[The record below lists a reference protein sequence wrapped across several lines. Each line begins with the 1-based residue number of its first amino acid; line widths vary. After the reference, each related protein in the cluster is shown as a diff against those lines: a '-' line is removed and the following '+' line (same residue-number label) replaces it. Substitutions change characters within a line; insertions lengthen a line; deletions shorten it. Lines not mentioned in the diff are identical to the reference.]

1 MNANQKNAKQII
13 VMRRQYPS
21 GVKLRRGKEIAQGA
35 HASQLATQAAAAAN
49 TAAYQQWIAGP
60 IAKVCVYVET
70 EDDLIAVAQ
79 KAQHAGLPFALVRDS
94 GRTEFGGVPTLTAL
108 GIGPAFADEL
118 EPVTGD
124 LPLY

>member
-1 MNANQKNAKQII
+1 MKAKQII

-35 HASQLATQAAAAAN
+35 HASQLATQRAAEMN
-49 TAAYQQWIAGP
+49 TEAYRQWIAGP

-70 EDDLIAVAQ
+70 EEDLIAVAQ
-79 KAQHAGLPFALVRDS
+79 KAHEAGLPYALVTDA
-94 GRTEFGGVPTLTAL
+94 GHTEFHGVPTRTAL

-118 EPVTGD
+118 APVTGD

>member
-1 MNANQKNAKQII
+1 MKAKQII

-35 HASQLATQAAAAAN
+35 HASQLATQRAAEMN
-49 TAAYQQWIAGP
+49 TEAYRQWIAGP

-70 EDDLIAVAQ
+70 EEDLIAVAQ
-79 KAQHAGLPFALVRDS
+79 KAHEAGLPYALITDA
-94 GRTEFGGVPTLTAL
+94 GHTEFHGVPTRTAL

-118 EPVTGD
+118 APVTGD

>member
-1 MNANQKNAKQII
+1 MKAKQII

-35 HASQLATQAAAAAN
+35 HASQLATQMAAAMD
-49 TAAYQQWIAGP
+49 TPAYRSWVSGP

-70 EDDLIAVAQ
+70 EEELVALAE
-79 KAQHAGLPFALVRDS
+79 KAAEAGLPYALITDA
-94 GRTEFGGVPTLTAL
+94 GHTEFHGVPTKTAL
-108 GIGPAFADEL
+108 GIGPAYPEDID
-118 EPVTGD
+118 PVTGH

>member
-1 MNANQKNAKQII
+1 MKAKQII

-35 HASQLATQAAAAAN
+35 HASQLATQRAAEMN

-70 EDDLIAVAQ
+70 EEDLVAVAH
-79 KAQHAGLPFALVRDS
+79 KAHEAGLPYALITDA
-94 GRTEFGGVPTLTAL
+94 GHTEFHGVPTRTAL

-118 EPVTGD
+118 APVTGD

>member
-1 MNANQKNAKQII
+1 MKAKQII

-35 HASQLATQAAAAAN
+35 HASQLATQMAASMD
-49 TAAYQQWIAGP
+49 TPAYRSWVSGP

-70 EDDLIAVAQ
+70 EEELVALAE
-79 KAQHAGLPFALVRDS
+79 KAAAAGLPYALITDA
-94 GRTEFGGVPTLTAL
+94 GHTEFHGVPTKTAL
-108 GIGPAFADEL
+108 GIGPAYPDEL
-118 EPVTGD
+118 DPLTGR

>member
-1 MNANQKNAKQII
+1 MPAKQII

-35 HASQLATQAAAAAN
+35 HASQLALEEAARMD
-49 TAAYQQWIAGP
+49 TPAYREWISGP

-70 EDDLIAVAQ
+70 EEDLLAVA
-79 KAQHAGLPFALVRDS
+79 ASAEAAGLPHALVRDS
-94 GRTEFGGVPTLTAL
+94 GRTEFHGIPTLTAL
-108 GIGPAFADEL
+108 GVGPSSAEDLA
-118 EPVTGD
+118 PVTGH